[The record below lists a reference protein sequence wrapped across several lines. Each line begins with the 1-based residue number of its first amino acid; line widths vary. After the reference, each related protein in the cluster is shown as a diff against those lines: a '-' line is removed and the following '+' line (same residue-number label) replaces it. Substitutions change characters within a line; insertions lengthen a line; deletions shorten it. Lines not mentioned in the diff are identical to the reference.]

1 MQLLQ
6 MGGMSPATKNKITQ
20 KLLLDYKIASQEPA
34 AKSVRA
40 SRLSDD
46 LVSALTTAQS
56 KYGPAA
62 PDTGN
67 DDDDLYS

>member
-20 KLLLDYKIASQEPA
+20 KLLLDYKIASPEPA
-34 AKSVRA
+34 AKSARA

-46 LVSALTTAQS
+46 LVSALTMVQS
-56 KYGPAA
+56 EYGPA
-62 PDTGN
+62 PDMSD